1 MSTYWLWQQLSVASG
16 IRVGKPEIVL
26 EVSISEKTEKIYC
39 PSSDEYIISAEIV
52 EKAKELGATI
62 IAYGTT
68 WSRPTIEAIQ
78 HGKTLK
84 ISILGYSQLFA
95 YLRRKGV
102 NLAPEKN
109 Q

>member
-1 MSTYWLWQQLSVASG
+1 MSTYWLWQQLSGVSG
-16 IRVGKPEIVL
+16 VQIGKPEVIL
-26 EVSISEKTEKIYC
+26 EISFADKIEKIYC
-39 PSSDEYIISAEIV
+39 PSSDEYIISADIV

-68 WSRPTIEAIQ
+68 WSTPTIEAVQ
-78 HGKTLK
+78 HGKTFK

-102 NLAPEKN
+102 NLAVEKN